1 MTRGIFEQK
10 RNEKVEPREIELVI
24 LYKTVVMNMCV
35 IKCIQTRDY
44 VSHYGGT
51 YLLQFFFRFI
61 RKKTEKKDWEEQLQ
75 QKKKMGKKIMTMRE
89 KMTANTY
96 ELDL

>member
-1 MTRGIFEQK
+1 M
-10 RNEKVEPREIELVI
+10 VEH
-24 LYKTVVMNMCV
+24 TFF
-35 IKCIQTRDY
+35 
-44 VSHYGGT
+44 S
-51 YLLQFFFRFI
+51 FFFRFI